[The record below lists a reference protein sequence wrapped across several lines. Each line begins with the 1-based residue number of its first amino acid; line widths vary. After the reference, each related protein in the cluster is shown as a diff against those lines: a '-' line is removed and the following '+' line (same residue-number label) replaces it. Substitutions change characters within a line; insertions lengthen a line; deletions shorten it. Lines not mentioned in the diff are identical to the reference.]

1 MVASAAM
8 ARQRTSATGNDAVS
22 GGSAQRRA
30 AALVPCA
37 GGVRISRRF
46 AGADAVRRAPR
57 AIPRGFTLIEILVV
71 LVIVAVLSIAATLA
85 LSGNA
90 ERRLADEAER
100 FRALLAQSCQ
110 MAELGGRE
118 FGVVIDAEGYRFQR
132 LDGTQWQG
140 FRDGELRP
148 RRWPEALRLDLTREG
163 RPLLLA
169 TGERAMPQVVCFSTG
184 ELTPFV
190 LTMALGEDARWRV
203 LAREDGTLDSERVAA
218 P

>member
-1 MVASAAM
+1 MAAPRFPGSAA
-8 ARQRTSATGNDAVS
+8 ARHPS
-22 GGSAQRRA
+22 GGHA
-30 AALVPCA
+30 AAL
-37 GGVRISRRF
+37 I
-46 AGADAVRRAPR
+46 ADARAV
-57 AIPRGFTLIEILVV
+57 RGFTLVEILVV
-71 LVIVAVLSIAATLA
+71 LVIVAVLAIAATLA

-100 FRALLAQSCQ
+100 FRALVAQACH

-132 LDGTQWQG
+132 LDGTQWRG

-148 RRWPEALRLDLTREG
+148 RRWPEALRLDLTRG
-163 RPLLLA
+163 GQPLLLA
-169 TGERAMPQVVCFSTG
+169 TAGRATPQVVCFSSG

-203 LAREDGTLDSERVAA
+203 LARDDGALDAERVAS